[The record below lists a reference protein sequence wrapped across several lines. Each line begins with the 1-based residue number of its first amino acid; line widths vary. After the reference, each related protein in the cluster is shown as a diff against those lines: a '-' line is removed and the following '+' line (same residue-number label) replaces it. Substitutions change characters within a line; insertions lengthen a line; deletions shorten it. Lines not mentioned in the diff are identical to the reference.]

1 MVTPLLCKINFDTRV
16 FLKLWR
22 DVNEKFGTMRQKI
35 SEVET
40 WYLLLCMKLF
50 DYPKFSETMKG
61 CSRFFGTLR
70 REIFDRK
77 TWCPLL
83 CKIISD
89 TTIFLTHCR
98 DAHENIRYWETKF
111 FKRNMWY
118 APFFIRKQSSE
129 SKNFLK
135 KCRTPS
141 QKFFGTVRQT
151 FSGGKLWHPFYAYF
165 FDTRIFLKH
174 WRNAHENFRHCE
186 TENFWRK
193 NVITR
198 IMHKIFRYPKFFST
212 LKGFPRKLLALWDK
226 KFSREKRDTTIMRKF
241 SRYHIFSET
250 LQGCSQNFSALW
262 DLKVFDGE
270 TWYLSFHAEKFFE
283 TRNFL
288 KNSSIPLQNFSA
300 LWDKQ
305 FSTENGETPLCIKFF
320 DTRHFPKHWR
330 NAHEFYRHYETRNF
344 RRKMVTSLICKNNFD
359 TRIFLNFERMST
371 RIFGTVRQ
379 KIFDG
384 KTWYLLICIKFFDYP
399 KILKQWMN
407 VHVFFGTVRPEIF
420 DGKTWYLLLCI
431 KLSITTTFLT
441 HCRDAHEDF
450 RY

>member
-305 FSTENGETPLCIKFF
+305 FSTENGETPLCI
-320 DTRHFPKHWR
+320 
-330 NAHEFYRHYETRNF
+330 N
-344 RRKMVTSLICKNNFD
+344 IFD
-359 TRIFLNFERMST
+359 TRIFLKLWRDVNE
-371 RIFGTVRQ
+371 IFGTMRQ
-379 KIFDG
+379 KISEEKRDTYYYAWNFSI
-384 KTWYLLICIKFFDYP
+384 TLNF
-399 KILKQWMN
+399 LKQWRD
-407 VHVFFGTVRPEIF
+407 VLVFWALSDVKFSTKKRDAPYYAKIFPIPQFFWHIAGMLTKIFGTKRPNFSTEICDTPPF
-420 DGKTWYLLLCI
+420 SCVNSFLNQ
-431 KLSITTTFLT
+431 KLS
-441 HCRDAHEDF
+441 EKQ
-450 RY
+450 